1 MTAEHDGIDA
11 LMAAI
16 TDEPLS
22 DEARA
27 DDVFMAEHRSASA
40 DLTLLREQ
48 LGRIGDALAEP
59 APTSVSVSVS
69 TSTPARKPARSG
81 PSRVRRW
88 APKVALGGLAAAA
101 AASVVTGLGWLI
113 ATGGPDTLSSGAD
126 SDSGSAAKESAQDA
140 GGTRF
145 GSPHYLACTRL
156 VAEGTITSV
165 ERLVDG
171 VQLRITVDVS
181 RYYKQDEQRPDKLTY
196 VIEDTFARA
205 LVRGDRVLFGVPK
218 GAAVPDHWVV
228 GEQQVARERAWI
240 QASLPESR
248 RLTC

>member
-1 MTAEHDGIDA
+1 VTAEHDGIDA

-22 DEARA
+22 DAQRA
-27 DDVFMAEHRSASA
+27 DTAFMAEHRSASA

-59 APTSVSVSVS
+59 APAATSTSA
-69 TSTPARKPARSG
+69 STPAPEPVRTG

-88 APKVALGGLAAAA
+88 APKLALGGLVAAAVG
-101 AASVVTGLGWLI
+101 SVVIGLGWLV
-113 ATGGPDTLSSGAD
+113 ATGGPSAMSSGAD
-126 SDSGSAAKESAQDA
+126 SDSGSAAKEGAQDDA

-156 VAEGTITSV
+156 VAEGTVTSV

-196 VIEDTFARA
+196 VVEDVFARG

-248 RLTC
+248 KLTC